1 MLNVLEKLLKGE
13 LPSCEDYTAITP
25 QSARPRDGAFPT
37 GTVTDGPPGV
47 GGSNASGA

>member
-25 QSARPRDGAFPT
+25 QSARPCDGAFPT
-37 GTVTDGPPGV
+37 GAVTDGPPGV